1 MLLKKQEGALD
12 CGLFAIAYSID
23 ICHNVD
29 PSTVVY
35 DQSKMHKHL
44 AKCFEKGKFPRFSE
58 GPSCAQP
65 TRPGNKW
72 EWELSKKRFGERKTR
87 KKKKENLESY
97 NKFYVLV
104 NEENY
109 KFGNK
114 NKSKMSAKKASAQS
128 SCTKSYGRNQANRN
142 KLIVN
147 LSSRK
152 LTENEMNLLC
162 KRVKFSPATR
172 NYNKIRFVTDIINW
186 FRNLRLREYFYTKDM
201 ESNTINQNSDRCP
214 LNWHI
219 KSDGNPSNNNEDLE
233 EYINQVYTD
242 IKTMVND
249 TKDMKWNNL
258 SKSEQE
264 ALQKFE
270 I

>member
-1 MLLKKQEGALD
+1 MVPLNKNVTQKQEGTLD

-29 PSTVVY
+29 PSTVAY

-44 AKCFEKGKFPRFSE
+44 AECFKKGKLTQFPCFSE
-58 GPSCAQP
+58 GPLCPKP
-65 TRPGNKW
+65 TRPGNEW
-72 EWELSKKRFGERKTR
+72 EWKLPRKIFSERKT
-87 KKKKENLESY
+87 KKISMENLESY
-97 NKFYVLV
+97 NKFYVLAD
-104 NEENY
+104 EENH
-109 KFGNK
+109 KFGSK

-128 SCTKSYGRNQANRN
+128 SSNKSYRRNQANRN

-162 KRVKFSPATR
+162 KGIKFSPATR
-172 NYNKIRFVTDIINW
+172 NYNKIKFVTDVTNW
-186 FRNLRLREYFYTKDM
+186 FRNLRLREYFYTEDM
-201 ESNTINQNSDRCP
+201 KSNTINQNSDRCP

-233 EYINQVYTD
+233 EYINHVYKD
-242 IKTMVND
+242 INP
-249 TKDMKWNNL
+249 
-258 SKSEQE
+258 
-264 ALQKFE
+264 
-270 I
+270 